1 MFVGP
6 ALDLDRLKDGLIR
19 ELSRCTATIQI
30 AHFKGYESTYRALA
44 MRRLQS
50 CAMGEIELTMQQI
63 RAIEILLRKSI
74 PDLAAAEIKSE
85 QTHRYSEQTHRYV
98 VEVPPVLDRDE
109 WQRKY
114 GQDPSLPPP
123 SLQ

>member
-85 QTHRYSEQTHRYV
+85 QTHRYV